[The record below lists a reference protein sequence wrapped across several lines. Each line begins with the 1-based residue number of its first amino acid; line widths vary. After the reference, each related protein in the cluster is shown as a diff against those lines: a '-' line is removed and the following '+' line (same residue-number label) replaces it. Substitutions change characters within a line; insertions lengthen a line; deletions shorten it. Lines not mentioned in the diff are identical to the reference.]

1 MVKITKKLLS
11 VLLCAV
17 LAFASMPIT
26 AFADDSLDNLESAIA
41 AYERKMDGTI
51 YTNMTAAYDAYVD
64 ANKAL
69 DAYKYGGVNLDIN
82 SYTNNLNNKTNA
94 MTQWQQQY
102 AKKFLDIISTG
113 NQAFDADSTDDAAL
127 ARYEQYGCQNV
138 LAWKRADESL
148 GSKNTDGQV
157 GNTEIELWCYPNVV
171 LLVDDSGK
179 VPQFPI
185 LGMAIKRKNGET
197 RWVWQLYPA
206 KSLSSAENSDD
217 FRMTDNWHAS
227 TTGNRNHNW
236 TWTMG
241 LNMGDAVQG
250 NNNGDGNMGF
260 AMGQAGA
267 VSQTYRTRLM
277 NNRSWNSMANVV
289 KFIGSFDGYYKTY
302 NGIPFYRNTGNNAG
316 DEVGYVNTN
325 YPIHVIKYEPLLK
338 TMKETKKGLLQV
350 AEDTYTQGGLRSV
363 LAAYDAATVI
373 DPVNVNYANDL
384 SNVERI
390 GREIE
395 NADKALKSATARSDT
410 TGYASLRRAI
420 NLKKSIYD
428 AGAEGYKPVS
438 WNEFVA
444 IYEEATDVFA
454 DIQVTGYNS
463 TTNDHAT
470 SEYAQEL
477 ADLLNAVD
485 LVPLYDK
492 VDTIDLEMLIDE
504 ADDAIT
510 NKTMFTVD
518 SYSASNIEAV
528 TAAAKTAVWGAS
540 ENYPNA
546 KFKLNISD
554 ENTAIVDAQC
564 VKMRTAIYAL
574 RINKD
579 TTVASANDNSMN
591 SAIAL
596 AGNYSSEDY
605 GNYADLASAVSAA
618 QSFVVTVNNATQ
630 GCIINKISDYKEKVR
645 AIIYSIN
652 TLRPAFDKITNGTFG
667 SLTKNA
673 STLVRSTGDAD
684 GGPRWTLD
692 FVRDN
697 DIVVFRT
704 EYTPMKIDLGGATL
718 EWYSKDNDYDAHLDT
733 INVYDISKENKIGE
747 LVTSWSTT
755 PFNPSSVN
763 IEGDKDLY
771 PGMLSASTE
780 ENSTYTLKNLTVSS
794 SAASKLGCDFDGKAI
809 TDTSFVFDELLSST
823 QGSDTG
829 TITGTVTTHRG
840 SAWIN
845 AEYTLAV
852 PRETKKTLSAKTL
865 PKITE
870 HTLASNFGMVYYWKY
885 TKNTIRW
892 LGYSHDRVPYNQT
905 TYVMNIAPLI
915 ELIQRCREY
924 EDKEQIYQITPWNN
938 FVTALS
944 AARADMDY
952 GNMNAAD
959 IENAC
964 QTRYTNLWNAYVEL
978 ISSPAANN
986 ASIHEAVEGDENVGN
1001 IFKADNRD
1009 GRWSQT
1015 RWNTFKEAYLA
1026 AAAAIEQGGKYS
1038 DYNVRNYDEDEQDAI
1053 DEIAEVL
1060 TFAYKDLIKYGCRAD
1075 FTPVYNAAK
1084 DIVKDSQTG
1093 EESHT
1098 VQNNLYTAQSLEALS
1113 EKLKNSSEFPYLNM
1127 SQEQKDITYAEQ
1139 NTVNAIAAEARSI
1152 KNAYSTTLV
1161 EKAGDVDDSA
1171 LEAAKAKAKAEIKD
1185 PDAYSNI
1192 DEIKALIDKAS
1203 NSKSVTVF
1211 DDYAVDGVVYPTTEE
1226 VNAAVSS
1233 LLSGLTIKKYN
1244 VRIVDGSGNA
1254 VNATFK
1260 DMNGKEIESE
1270 NGMISIDYGT
1280 RITIHAPEN
1289 ENVDWFYSYS
1299 SNTVSETALKYYT
1312 TDKWMHLT
1320 VKGDTTLMIKS
1331 AAQESETVKIS
1342 YVNGLTGK
1350 TLAVD
1355 YAEKNAEYTLGEAPV
1370 LVYYTFL
1377 GYSLEADSEEYVETV
1392 TPDEDTVVFANY
1404 ELTNEDNIFTVS
1416 IGNLKGKITTKS
1428 KVSVDL
1434 EYNDLVELKLGDGS
1448 ENEET
1453 GGLYNTKAK
1462 GNGRYKV
1469 NDEIYVL
1476 PGGKTG
1482 MHYNSEEIYA
1492 WVVVDEDDFDAW
1504 DEYRGYDAQVD
1515 DLAGVEKV
1523 VMFGDSYSFR
1533 VCENIYVIPYTQEE
1547 FNNAVDLGYIN
1558 IGDTNNAAVYA
1569 NKRILNE
1576 TGGQKITMIG
1586 NFTVP
1591 SGSFEFVEAG
1601 MLFKATFDGTI
1612 PFADLTLANAGTNG
1626 IARMKSS
1633 KHTAG
1638 NQFVISVNTKRY
1650 IGTNTTINTMYR
1662 AYMIYTD
1669 GTKQHVVYSDVV
1681 TDATVIE

>member
-1 MVKITKKLLS
+1 MARISKKILS
-11 VLLCAV
+11 VLLCA
-17 LAFASMPIT
+17 LLTICSMPF
-26 AFADDSLDNLESAIA
+26 AALADDSLSNLEGAID

-51 YTNMTAAYDAYVD
+51 YTNMTAAYDAYVE

-69 DAYKYGGVNLDIN
+69 DAYKYGSVSLDID
-82 SYTNNLNNKTNA
+82 SYTNNLVSKTNA
-94 MTQWQQQY
+94 MSRWQQQY

-157 GNTEIELWCYPNVV
+157 GNTEVELWCYPNVV

-179 VPQFPI
+179 VPQFPM
-185 LGMAIKRKNGET
+185 LAMAVKRKNGET

-206 KSLSSAENSDD
+206 KSLDSSENSND
-217 FRMTDNWHAS
+217 FRMTDNWHSS
-227 TTGNRNHNW
+227 TTGSRNHNW

-277 NNRSWNSMANVV
+277 NNRSWCSMANVV

-363 LAAYDAATVI
+363 LAAYDTATAI
-373 DPVNVNYANDL
+373 DPVNVNYADDV
-384 SNVERI
+384 SNVSRI
-390 GREIE
+390 GSAIE
-395 NADKALKSATARSDT
+395 NADRALKSATVTTDT
-410 TGYASLRRAI
+410 TGYASLRKAI
-420 NLKKSIYD
+420 SSKKSIYD
-428 AGAEGYKPVS
+428 AGSEGYKPVS
-438 WNEFVA
+438 WTEFVE
-444 IYEEATDVFA
+444 IYEEATGIFA

-470 SEYAQEL
+470 SEYAQEV
-477 ADLLNAVD
+477 ANLLSAVD

-492 VDTIDLEMLIDE
+492 VDSTDLEMLIDE
-504 ADDAIT
+504 ADDAIA
-510 NKTMFTVD
+510 NKSMFTAD
-518 SYSASNIEAV
+518 SYAVSNIEAV
-528 TAAAKTAVWGAS
+528 TSAAKTAVWGAV

-546 KFKLNISD
+546 KFKLNIND

-564 VKMRTAIYAL
+564 VAMRSAIYAL
-574 RINKD
+574 KIDKN
-579 TTVASANDNSMN
+579 TTVASANDNSML
-591 SAIAL
+591 SAIEL
-596 AGNYSSEDY
+596 SKNYSSDDY
-605 GNYADLASAVSAA
+605 GNYADLASAVAAA
-618 QSFVVTVNNATQ
+618 QSFVVTVNNVTAN
-630 GCIINKISDYKEKVR
+630 CIINKISDYKEKVR
-645 AIIYSIN
+645 AIIYAIN

-667 SLTKNA
+667 SMTRNA

-684 GGPRWTLD
+684 GGPRWTLN

-704 EYTPMKIDLGGATL
+704 EYAPMRIDLGGASL
-718 EWYSKDNDYDAHLDT
+718 EWFSKDNDYDAHLDT
-733 INVYDISKENKIGE
+733 INVYDISEENKIGE

-763 IEGDKDLY
+763 IEGVKDLY

-809 TDTSFVFDELLSST
+809 TDTSFVFDEILSST

-845 AEYTLAV
+845 ADYTLAV
-852 PRETKKTLSAKTL
+852 PRESKKVLSATTL

-959 IENAC
+959 IESAC
-964 QTRYTNLWNAYVEL
+964 QTRYTNLWNAYVAL

-1009 GRWSQT
+1009 GRWSEA
-1015 RWNTFKEAYLA
+1015 RWNTFREAYLA
-1026 AAAAIEQGGKYS
+1026 AASAIEQGGKYS
-1038 DYNVRNYDEDEQDAI
+1038 DYNVRNYDEEEQDAI

-1060 TFAYKDLIKYGCRAD
+1060 TFAYKDLLKYGGRAD

-1084 DIVKDSQTG
+1084 DIVKNSQTG

-1098 VQNNLYTAQSLEALS
+1098 LQNNLYTAQSLEELRD
-1113 EKLKNSSEFPYLNM
+1113 KLKDSSKFPYLNM
-1127 SQEQKDITYAEQ
+1127 SEEQKAVTYSEQ
-1139 NTVNAIAAEARSI
+1139 KTVNAIAAEARSI
-1152 KNAYSTTLV
+1152 KNAYTATLV
-1161 EKAGDVDDSA
+1161 EKAQGVDDSA
-1171 LEAAKAKAKAEIKD
+1171 LAAAKALAKAEIKD

-1192 DEIKALIDKAS
+1192 DEIKALIDAAG
-1203 NSKSVTVF
+1203 NSRSVVIF
-1211 DDYAVDGVVYPTTEE
+1211 DDYAVEGVVYPTVDE

-1233 LLSGLTIKKYN
+1233 LLSGLTIKRYSVK
-1244 VRIVDGSGNA
+1244 IVDANGNA

-1260 DMNGKEIESE
+1260 DIEGNEIASE
-1270 NGMISIDYGT
+1270 NGTVSVDYGT
-1280 RITIHAPEN
+1280 RITVYAPEN
-1289 ENVDWFYSYS
+1289 ENVDWFYSY
-1299 SNTVSETALKYYT
+1299 N
-1312 TDKWMHLT
+1312 
-1320 VKGDTTLMIKS
+1320 
-1331 AAQESETVKIS
+1331 
-1342 YVNGLTGK
+1342 
-1350 TLAVD
+1350 
-1355 YAEKNAEYTLGEAPV
+1355 
-1370 LVYYTFL
+1370 
-1377 GYSLEADSEEYVETV
+1377 
-1392 TPDEDTVVFANY
+1392 
-1404 ELTNEDNIFTVS
+1404 
-1416 IGNLKGKITTKS
+1416 
-1428 KVSVDL
+1428 
-1434 EYNDLVELKLGDGS
+1434 
-1448 ENEET
+1448 
-1453 GGLYNTKAK
+1453 
-1462 GNGRYKV
+1462 
-1469 NDEIYVL
+1469 
-1476 PGGKTG
+1476 
-1482 MHYNSEEIYA
+1482 
-1492 WVVVDEDDFDAW
+1492 
-1504 DEYRGYDAQVD
+1504 
-1515 DLAGVEKV
+1515 
-1523 VMFGDSYSFR
+1523 
-1533 VCENIYVIPYTQEE
+1533 
-1547 FNNAVDLGYIN
+1547 
-1558 IGDTNNAAVYA
+1558 
-1569 NKRILNE
+1569 
-1576 TGGQKITMIG
+1576 
-1586 NFTVP
+1586 
-1591 SGSFEFVEAG
+1591 
-1601 MLFKATFDGTI
+1601 
-1612 PFADLTLANAGTNG
+1612 
-1626 IARMKSS
+1626 
-1633 KHTAG
+1633 
-1638 NQFVISVNTKRY
+1638 
-1650 IGTNTTINTMYR
+1650 
-1662 AYMIYTD
+1662 
-1669 GTKQHVVYSDVV
+1669 
-1681 TDATVIE
+1681 